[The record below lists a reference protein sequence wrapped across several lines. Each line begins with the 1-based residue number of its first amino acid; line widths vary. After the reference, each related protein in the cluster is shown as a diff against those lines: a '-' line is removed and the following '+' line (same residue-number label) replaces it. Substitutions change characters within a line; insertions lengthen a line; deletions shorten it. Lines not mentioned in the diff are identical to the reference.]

1 MMYREVERW
10 DVINNPQ
17 KVNAIM
23 EDNAHHLMNDLYILL
38 EGNRSIFTMSEDAKS
53 ALKALASRIDY
64 YLSK

>member
-1 MMYREVERW
+1 MMYREVEIF

-17 KVNAIM
+17 KVNAIV

-38 EGNRSIFTMSEDAKS
+38 EGNRSRFTMSENAKS
-53 ALKALASRIDY
+53 ALNELASKINY